1 MIGIIYRPI
10 VTEKLT
16 HLQDKGIYAFEV
28 DPKATKIDI
37 ARAVKKRWNVTVTK
51 VRTMN
56 YKGKTKSQ
64 MTRKGRFAGR
74 TRLPNINT
82 PILLFRSRSG
92 LPKLENPLTRPT
104 SPVT

>member
-10 VTEKLT
+10 VTEKMT
-16 HLQDKGIYAFEV
+16 HLQDKGVYAFEV

-37 ARAVKKRWNVTVTK
+37 ARAIKKRWNVTVTN

-64 MTRKGRFAGR
+64 MTRKGRFVGTTSHFKKAIVTLKEGEKIEMFG
-74 TRLPNINT
+74 NI
-82 PILLFRSRSG
+82 
-92 LPKLENPLTRPT
+92 
-104 SPVT
+104 